1 MNTSSTTRKLT
12 TMGLLCA
19 ISIILVWLI
28 HFPIFPTTAF
38 LEYDPADIPIIFATF
53 LYGPLSGFILT
64 VITALIQGVTVSAQ
78 SGPYG
83 IIMHIIATG
92 CYVIIAGL
100 IHYRWKSLKGMTLSL
115 VAGTLCTAAV
125 MGVAN
130 IFITPLFMS
139 VPTQAVIDLLLP
151 FIVPFNLIKMA
162 VNSVLAAVLYKTLE
176 KTPLFTHPV
185 A

>member
-12 TMGLLCA
+12 TMGLLAA
-19 ISIILVWLI
+19 ISIVLVWMI
-28 HFPIFPTTAF
+28 HFPIFPATAF

-53 LYGPLSGFILT
+53 LYGPLSGFLLT
-64 VITALIQGVTVSAQ
+64 VITSVIQGVTVSAQ
-78 SGPYG
+78 SGVYG

-92 CYVIIAGL
+92 CYVLIAGL
-100 IHYRWKSLKGMTLSL
+100 IHSKWKTLKGMIGAL
-115 VAGTLCTAAV
+115 ACGTLCTAAV

-139 VPTQAVIDLLLP
+139 VPTQAVMELLWP
-151 FIVPFNLIKMA
+151 FIIPFNLIKTA
-162 VNSVLAAVLYKTLE
+162 ANSFFAALLYKALE
-176 KTPLFTHPV
+176 KVPFFGHRT